1 MSVLCIS
8 HKNNRDLGLFYLD
21 IHHIN
26 MYCPKNM
33 QNAGPVFPHN
43 LLTPAYSSRLRGE
56 CSMINYVL
64 RCACCVFHKKNKS
77 LVIWLFGTVLLTHTH
92 CPKNNLNLHIK
103 TEPVTVHIPVY
114 VWFQQKPD
122 ISTVIRVSG

>member
-1 MSVLCIS
+1 MIKYCWGFQYCERIVYFTQKQQRFGIVLLI
-8 HKNNRDLGLFYLD
+8 YLD
-21 IHHIN
+21 IHHTN

-64 RCACCVFHKKNKS
+64 RCACCVFHKKQQIIS
-77 LVIWLFGTVLLTHTH
+77 DLAIWDSFAYT
-92 CPKNNLNLHIK
+92 
-103 TEPVTVHIPVY
+103 
-114 VWFQQKPD
+114 
-122 ISTVIRVSG
+122 